1 MATEVIMPKA
11 GMDMQE
17 GQIIKWYK
25 KEGEHVEQGE
35 VLLEIM
41 TDKVNMEVEAETSG
55 YLLKILKH
63 DGETVPVITTIG
75 YLGEKGE
82 VIEAAAASET
92 KVVEEKAVATK
103 ESPKVEKE
111 EVVEEVKGKV
121 RATPAARRIARERE
135 IDLLSVK
142 GSGPKGRIQQID
154 VLNYKED
161 AIRVSPL
168 ARRIAEIEGVDLEG
182 IVGSGFNGKVMKEDV
197 LKVLGNGETEETA
210 ETQDERI
217 QLVPMTNMRKI
228 IAKRMSESYFSAPTF
243 TLNTEVDMT
252 EVKALRAKVKDM
264 ILEETGKKITITDI
278 IMLATAKALI
288 KHPLVNASIS
298 EDGENIILHKYVN
311 LAMAVGLESGLL
323 TPVIED
329 ADKKSLTEMVL
340 ATKDIVER
348 TMNMKL
354 SPDELQGSTFTV
366 SNLGMYGITHFNP
379 IINQPN
385 SAILGVNTTV
395 DKVVAVNGE
404 MKIKPMMTLSLTVDH
419 RVIDGVVGAKFL
431 QDLKYLLENPVA
443 MLI

>member
-25 KEGEHVEQGE
+25 QEGEYVEKGE
-35 VLLEIM
+35 ILLEIM

-55 YLLKILKH
+55 YLLKILKQ

-82 VIEAAAASET
+82 SIPDVGSNEN
-92 KVVEEKAVATK
+92 KKVEEKQTEIK
-103 ESPKVEKE
+103 EKPKKVEKE
-111 EVVEEVKGKV
+111 EVVEVEGKV
-121 RATPAARRIARERE
+121 RATPAARRIARERD
-135 IDLLSVK
+135 IDLFNVI

-161 AIRVSPL
+161 AIKASPL
-168 ARRIAEIEGVDLEG
+168 AKRIAEAEG
-182 IVGSGFNGKVMKEDV
+182 IHLEDVVGSGFNGKVMKEDV
-197 LKVLGNGETEETA
+197 LKALGNGKEESA
-210 ETQDERI
+210 NVDENERI
-217 QLVPMTNMRKI
+217 EIVPMTNMRKI
-228 IAKRMSESYFSAPTF
+228 IAERMSESYFAAPTF

-278 IMLATAKALI
+278 IMLATAKALT
-288 KHPLVNASIS
+288 KHPLVNASLS
-298 EDGENIILHKYVN
+298 EDGENIIIHKYVN

-323 TPVIED
+323 TPVIGD

-366 SNLGMYGITHFNP
+366 SNLGMYGITHFNS

-395 DKVVAVNGE
+395 DKAVPVDGE
-404 MKIKPMMTLSLTVDH
+404 IKIKPMMMLSLTVDH

>member
-1 MATEVIMPKA
+1 M
-11 GMDMQE
+11 
-17 GQIIKWYK
+17 
-25 KEGEHVEQGE
+25 
-35 VLLEIM
+35 
-41 TDKVNMEVEAETSG
+41 
-55 YLLKILKH
+55 
-63 DGETVPVITTIG
+63 
-75 YLGEKGE
+75 
-82 VIEAAAASET
+82 
-92 KVVEEKAVATK
+92 VA
-103 ESPKVEKE
+103 
-111 EVVEEVKGKV
+111 EVVEKIKV

-135 IDLLSVK
+135 IDLSRVK

-161 AIRVSPL
+161 SLKVSPL
-168 ARRIAEIEGVDLEG
+168 ARRIAEIEGLELET
-182 IVGSGFNGKVMKEDV
+182 IAGSGFNGKIMKEDV
-197 LKVLGNGETEETA
+197 LRALGNEENEENEENVEA
-210 ETQDERI
+210 KDERI
-217 QLVPMTNMRKI
+217 EIVPMTNMRKI

-252 EVKALRAKVKDM
+252 EVKALRAKVKEM

-385 SAILGVNTTV
+385 SAILGVNTIV
-395 DKVVAVNGE
+395 DKVVPVNGE
-404 MKIKPMMTLSLTVDH
+404 INIRPMMILSLTVDH